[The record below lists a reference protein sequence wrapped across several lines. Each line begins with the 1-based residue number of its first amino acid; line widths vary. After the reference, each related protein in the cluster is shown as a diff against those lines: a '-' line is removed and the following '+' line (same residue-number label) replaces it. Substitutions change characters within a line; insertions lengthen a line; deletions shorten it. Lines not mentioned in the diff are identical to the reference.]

1 MLSRKRCVFLKIWT
15 LERQSKKLRF
25 GIAAANLLNGGVFY
39 KVSTSEFWKT
49 KHLSRHGLFFD
60 VFFNDVFENEAFH
73 LKALIYSA
81 LELAGG
87 AAAAGVFTVTHQAL
101 WLIPVQ
107 VHPT

>member
-1 MLSRKRCVFLKIWT
+1 
-15 LERQSKKLRF
+15 
-25 GIAAANLLNGGVFY
+25 VFY

-49 KHLSRHGLFFD
+49 KNHSRLGPDRRLFQRR
-60 VFFNDVFENEAFH
+60 VEI
-73 LKALIYSA
+73 KALIYSA